1 MDRRLVVPVL
11 GWAGDD
17 CGMTMRRSPRRP
29 ETAIAAIFLSALM
42 FGLEILSVPVTLPII
57 GQIFDS
63 SFASLQWVMNAYTIA
78 SVTILVATGVL
89 ADRYGRRL
97 VFVVSVAS
105 FGVTSLMCGLA
116 PAVGVLVAG
125 RFLQGVAGGAMV
137 ICGLAIL
144 SHQFQDGRERA
155 RAFGIWGIGLGSGL
169 GFGPII
175 GGGLTA
181 SAGWRWV
188 FLIHVIVA
196 VVAVLLTTGGVAES
210 RDPQPG
216 RLDLAGMA
224 TLSGALLALVVG
236 ITQVGS
242 VGFASLTGLGLFV
255 LAAAGFIGFVVIERR
270 SDHPMFP
277 MSLFGIRPFSGAL
290 LGAIGMN
297 FSFWPLIIYL
307 PIYLER
313 GLGLSVIAAGVVLL
327 GYTLPTFILPPV
339 AERLALHFGAARTIP
354 LGLSVIGGG
363 LLLLCLGASV
373 DVASWATVL
382 PGLLL
387 AGIGLGITNTPV
399 TNTTTGSVPPSRSGM
414 ASGIDMTAR
423 LTCLAIN
430 IAVMGA
436 LFSEGIASGLRTA
449 LPVTSDASI
458 ADLAQQVANG
468 DAPMSLQE
476 GTIKPVG
483 GDASADLVAAA
494 VTHGIATAT
503 LYGAAAVILFAIA
516 SRVVFG
522 RPSCAHV
529 LPEHDAPADERA
541 ES

>member
-1 MDRRLVVPVL
+1 MTTRR
-11 GWAGDD
+11 
-17 CGMTMRRSPRRP
+17 TPRRP
-29 ETAIAAIFLSALM
+29 GIAIAAIFLSALM
-42 FGLEILSVPVTLPII
+42 FGLEISSVPVALPII
-57 GQIFDS
+57 GEIFDS
-63 SFASLQWVMNAYTIA
+63 GFTNLQWVMNAYTIA
-78 SVTILVATGVL
+78 SVTILVVAGVL

-105 FGVTSLMCGLA
+105 FGAMSLICGLA
-116 PAVGVLVAG
+116 PTVGVLIAG
-125 RFLQGVAGGAMV
+125 RFLQGVTGGAMV

-144 SHQFQDGRERA
+144 SHEFRDGRERA

-175 GGGLTA
+175 GGGLIV

-188 FLIHVIVA
+188 FLIHVLVA
-196 VVAVLLTTGGVAES
+196 VVAVLLTTAGVAES

-216 RLDLAGMA
+216 RLDLAGIA
-224 TLSGALLALVVG
+224 TLSGALFVLVVG

-242 VGFASLTGLGLFV
+242 VGFASPTGLGLLS
-255 LAAAGFIGFVVIERR
+255 LAAAGFIGFVLIERR

-313 GLGLSVIAAGVVLL
+313 GLDLSVIGAGAVLL
-327 GYTLPTFILPPV
+327 GYTLPTLILPPA

-363 LLLLCLGASV
+363 LLLLFLGTSV
-373 DVASWATVL
+373 TVASWATVL
-382 PGLLL
+382 PGLLI
-387 AGIGLGITNTPV
+387 AGIGLGLTNTPV

-436 LFSEGIASGLRTA
+436 LFAEGIASSLRTA
-449 LPVTSDASI
+449 LPDASDASI
-458 ADLAQQVANG
+458 DDLAEQVADG
-468 DAPMSLQE
+468 AAPMSFQE
-476 GTIKPVG
+476 AISKPFG
-483 GDASADLVAAA
+483 GAAFDDLAAAA
-494 VTHGIATAT
+494 VTHGFATAT
-503 LYGAAAVILFAIA
+503 LYGAAAVTVLAIA
-516 SRVVFG
+516 SRTVFG
-522 RPSCAHV
+522 RPTPAPAS
-529 LPEHDAPADERA
+529 PEHGLPADGRA